1 MKFVYKDQAQRSLLV
16 IFLLFFCLIAIKAH
30 DLTVVKGQIK
40 DSKEILFI
48 SAYHSDTRY
57 TSENIAEFI
66 DTYRNLGGN
75 CSVVIE
81 NMNCMG
87 LDEAQ
92 RWPRR
97 MKRLLDKHPHV
108 AMIVLLG
115 GEAWNSFL
123 KLNDP
128 EYNKVPVMFAMASR
142 NGFLIPNDSIS
153 LTDYE
158 PQSVDMY
165 EQMHSVNVKM
175 AIASN
180 HNVIKNIEL
189 IRTLYP
195 KNNHLAILTDN
206 TYYGLAH
213 YAYVKKELKK
223 VSGIHPI
230 YIDGRKKSLDQAVEA
245 LHGVPH
251 NSVLLLAMWKIDS
264 LNISYVNNAVAAFQF
279 IQPHIPVF
287 SLTGTGMGHWAI
299 GGYMPHIEGIGRRL
313 GFKAYEVLDKKELK
327 APEMITLRNE
337 YRFDDQKI
345 KEFKIKSS
353 LLPENSI
360 LINHIP
366 PFFVVYKKEIET
378 LFLVFITLVLGL
390 VTSLYYYFK
399 MKALKNNMASLNEE
413 LRHDKA
419 KLEKSEADLRHAKEL
434 AEEANLMKSAF
445 VSNMSHEIR
454 TPLNAIVGFT
464 SLLVENDCATEEQK
478 EYAKIIQTNS
488 DLLLQLISDVLDISR
503 LESGRLKF
511 NYETRDL
518 AATLSDM
525 VVQTQRLSQEKQVAI
540 ATSFSDESLIIETD
554 PLRLQQIVINLVNN
568 ALKFTPPGGKITI
581 GFEKD
586 IEDKCVLISVTD
598 TGRGI
603 PAEKHQDVFKRFEK
617 LDEFILGTGLGLSI
631 CKLTI
636 NYMGGDIW
644 IDRAYTDGA
653 RFVFSHPLTQAD
665 RKA

>member
-230 YIDGRKKSLDQAVEA
+230 YIDGRKK
-245 LHGVPH
+245 
-251 NSVLLLAMWKIDS
+251 
-264 LNISYVNNAVAAFQF
+264 
-279 IQPHIPVF
+279 
-287 SLTGTGMGHWAI
+287 
-299 GGYMPHIEGIGRRL
+299 
-313 GFKAYEVLDKKELK
+313 
-327 APEMITLRNE
+327 
-337 YRFDDQKI
+337 
-345 KEFKIKSS
+345 KSRS
-353 LLPENSI
+353 SSRSS
-360 LINHIP
+360 
-366 PFFVVYKKEIET
+366 T
-378 LFLVFITLVLGL
+378 WS
-390 VTSLYYYFK
+390 TS
-399 MKALKNNMASLNEE
+399 
-413 LRHDKA
+413 
-419 KLEKSEADLRHAKEL
+419 
-434 AEEANLMKSAF
+434 
-445 VSNMSHEIR
+445 
-454 TPLNAIVGFT
+454 
-464 SLLVENDCATEEQK
+464 Q
-478 EYAKIIQTNS
+478 
-488 DLLLQLISDVLDISR
+488 
-503 LESGRLKF
+503 
-511 NYETRDL
+511 
-518 AATLSDM
+518 
-525 VVQTQRLSQEKQVAI
+525 
-540 ATSFSDESLIIETD
+540 
-554 PLRLQQIVINLVNN
+554 
-568 ALKFTPPGGKITI
+568 
-581 GFEKD
+581 
-586 IEDKCVLISVTD
+586 
-598 TGRGI
+598 
-603 PAEKHQDVFKRFEK
+603 
-617 LDEFILGTGLGLSI
+617 
-631 CKLTI
+631 
-636 NYMGGDIW
+636 
-644 IDRAYTDGA
+644 
-653 RFVFSHPLTQAD
+653 
-665 RKA
+665 